1 MYKHHR
7 TNHNRLLNR
16 EFLQMISLCFL
27 IGFLCGAVFYY
38 CFQNSFREILQATL
52 ENNTKTWTKE
62 TAFFTEWFRSLWNHG
77 KYFALIWLLAISPA
91 GPVSQK
97 IFVVYTGIR
106 NGFLFVFFLYAKS
119 AFGIIVYFA
128 SLIPQVF
135 LLAPLYLFLFYATTE
150 NRQPKRG
157 KITIVLMIFTF
168 ITACLIEVKWNLP
181 LMKKIL

>member
-7 TNHNRLLNR
+7 TNHSRLLNR
-16 EFLQMISLCFL
+16 EFLQKISLCFL

-52 ENNTKTWTKE
+52 ENNTKTQTKE
-62 TAFFTEWFRSLWNHG
+62 TALFTEWFRSLWNHG

-128 SLIPQVF
+128 SLITGAVISF
-135 LLAPLYLFLFYATTE
+135 LVLCDNRKQAAKARKNHNCSYDFYFF
-150 NRQPKRG
+150 N
-157 KITIVLMIFTF
+157 
-168 ITACLIEVKWNLP
+168 CLSD
-181 LMKKIL
+181 

>member
-7 TNHNRLLNR
+7 TNHSRLLNR
-16 EFLQMISLCFL
+16 EFLQKISLCFL

-62 TAFFTEWFRSLWNHG
+62 TALFTEWFRSLWNHG
-77 KYFALIWLLAISPA
+77 KYFALIWFLAISPA

-106 NGFLFVFFLYAKS
+106 NGFLFGLFFICKKCIWHHCLLCQSDSTSLFTGAVISFLVLCDNRKQAAKARKNHNCS
-119 AFGIIVYFA
+119 YDFYF
-128 SLIPQVF
+128 F
-135 LLAPLYLFLFYATTE
+135 
-150 NRQPKRG
+150 N
-157 KITIVLMIFTF
+157 
-168 ITACLIEVKWNLP
+168 CLSD
-181 LMKKIL
+181 

>member
-7 TNHNRLLNR
+7 TNHSRLLNR
-16 EFLQMISLCFL
+16 EFLQKISLCFL

-62 TAFFTEWFRSLWNHG
+62 TALFTEWFRSLWNHG

-106 NGFLFVFFLYAKS
+106 NGFLFVFF
-119 AFGIIVYFA
+119 
-128 SLIPQVF
+128 
-135 LLAPLYLFLFYATTE
+135 
-150 NRQPKRG
+150 R
-157 KITIVLMIFTF
+157 
-168 ITACLIEVKWNLP
+168 
-181 LMKKIL
+181 

>member
-7 TNHNRLLNR
+7 TNHSRLLNR
-16 EFLQMISLCFL
+16 EFLQKIILCFL

-62 TAFFTEWFRSLWNHG
+62 TAFFPEWIRSLWNHG
-77 KYFALIWLLAISPA
+77 KYFALMWLLAVSPA

-106 NGFLFVFFLYAKS
+106 NGFLFVFFLK
-119 AFGIIVYFA
+119 
-128 SLIPQVF
+128 L
-135 LLAPLYLFLFYATTE
+135 
-150 NRQPKRG
+150 
-157 KITIVLMIFTF
+157 
-168 ITACLIEVKWNLP
+168 
-181 LMKKIL
+181 

>member
-7 TNHNRLLNR
+7 TNHSRLLNR
-16 EFLQMISLCFL
+16 EFLQKISLCFL

-62 TAFFTEWFRSLWNHG
+62 TALFTEWFRSLWNHG

-106 NGFLFVFFLYAKS
+106 NGFLFVFFLQYINRFPERFRELHTHQTHVFNHRDQLICHKCNTK
-119 AFGIIVYFA
+119 GIPYIGRLQNSIHLHSDHDQCKRCHLPA
-128 SLIPQVF
+128 
-135 LLAPLYLFLFYATTE
+135 
-150 NRQPKRG
+150 QPFPPD
-157 KITIVLMIFTF
+157 L
-168 ITACLIEVKWNLP
+168 
-181 LMKKIL
+181 

>member
-7 TNHNRLLNR
+7 TNHSRLLNR
-16 EFLQMISLCFL
+16 EFLQKISLCFL

-62 TAFFTEWFRSLWNHG
+62 TALFTEWFRSLWNHG

-106 NGFLFVFFLYAKS
+106 NGFLFVFFYMQKCIWHHCLLCQS
-119 AFGIIVYFA
+119 DST
-128 SLIPQVF
+128 SL
-135 LLAPLYLFLFYATTE
+135 LLAPLYLFFVLCDNRKQAAKARKNHNCSYDFYFF
-150 NRQPKRG
+150 N
-157 KITIVLMIFTF
+157 
-168 ITACLIEVKWNLP
+168 CLSD
-181 LMKKIL
+181 

>member
-7 TNHNRLLNR
+7 TNHSRLLNR
-16 EFLQMISLCFL
+16 EFLQKVLCL
-27 IGFLCGAVFYY
+27 HYQNTPAVPGTFY

-62 TAFFTEWFRSLWNHG
+62 TALFTEWFRSLWNHG

-119 AFGIIVYFA
+119 AFG

>member
-7 TNHNRLLNR
+7 TNHSRLLDR
-16 EFLQMISLCFL
+16 EFLQKISLCFL

-62 TAFFTEWFRSLWNHG
+62 TAFFPEWFRSLWNHG

-135 LLAPLYLFLFYATTE
+135 LLAPFSQKVNEHEYGKSITDPCLGWDETE
-150 NRQPKRG
+150 RLID
-157 KITIVLMIFTF
+157 KIASHL
-168 ITACLIEVKWNLP
+168 
-181 LMKKIL
+181 

>member
-1 MYKHHR
+1 MYNHHR
-7 TNHNRLLNR
+7 TNHSRLLNR
-16 EFLQMISLCFL
+16 EFLQKIILCFL

-62 TAFFTEWFRSLWNHG
+62 TAFFPEWIRSLWNHG
-77 KYFALIWLLAISPA
+77 KYFALMWLLAVSPA

-135 LLAPLYLFLFYATTE
+135 LLAPLYLFLFYVTTE
-150 NRQPKRG
+150 NRQPKLG

-168 ITACLIEVKWNLP
+168 LTACLIEVKWNLP

>member
-7 TNHNRLLNR
+7 TNHSRLLNR
-16 EFLQMISLCFL
+16 EFLQKISLCFL

-62 TAFFTEWFRSLWNHG
+62 TALFTEWFRSLWNHG

-106 NGFLFVFFLYAKS
+106 NGFLFVFFYMPKVHL
-119 AFGIIVYFA
+119 A
-128 SLIPQVF
+128 SLSTLPVWFHKSFYWRRYIFFCFMRQQKTGSQSEEKSR
-135 LLAPLYLFLFYATTE
+135 LFLWF
-150 NRQPKRG
+150 
-157 KITIVLMIFTF
+157 
-168 ITACLIEVKWNLP
+168 LP
-181 LMKKIL
+181 L

>member
-7 TNHNRLLNR
+7 INHSRLLNR
-16 EFLQMISLCFL
+16 EFLQKISLCFL

-91 GPVSQK
+91 GPGESEDICRLYRNKKRLFICLFFICQK
-97 IFVVYTGIR
+97 CIWHHCLLCQSDSTGLFTGAVISFFVLCDNRKQAAKARKNHNCSYD
-106 NGFLFVFFLYAKS
+106 FYLY
-119 AFGIIVYFA
+119 
-128 SLIPQVF
+128 
-135 LLAPLYLFLFYATTE
+135 
-150 NRQPKRG
+150 N
-157 KITIVLMIFTF
+157 
-168 ITACLIEVKWNLP
+168 CLSD
-181 LMKKIL
+181 

>member
-7 TNHNRLLNR
+7 TNHSRLLNR
-16 EFLQMISLCFL
+16 EFLQKISLCFL

-62 TAFFTEWFRSLWNHG
+62 TALFTEWFRSLWNHG

-106 NGFLFVFFLYAKS
+106 NGFFICLFFICQKCIWHHCLLCQSDSTSLFTGAVISFFCFMRQQKTGSQSEEKS
-119 AFGIIVYFA
+119 R
-128 SLIPQVF
+128 
-135 LLAPLYLFLFYATTE
+135 LFL
-150 NRQPKRG
+150 
-157 KITIVLMIFTF
+157 
-168 ITACLIEVKWNLP
+168 
-181 LMKKIL
+181 

>member
-1 MYKHHR
+1 MNKHHR
-7 TNHNRLLNR
+7 TNHSRLLNR
-16 EFLQMISLCFL
+16 EFLQKISLCFL

-52 ENNTKTWTKE
+52 ENNTKPWTKE
-62 TAFFTEWFRSLWNHG
+62 TELFTEWYRSLWNHG
-77 KYFALIWLLAISPA
+77 KYFSLIWLLALSPA
-91 GPVSQK
+91 CPVSQQ
-97 IFVVYTGIR
+97 IFVVYSCIR
-106 NGFLFVFFLYAKS
+106 YGFLLGFFLSAIS

-135 LLAPLYLFLFYATTE
+135 LLAPLYLFLFYASTE
-150 NRQPKRG
+150 NRQPKLV

-168 ITACLIEVKWNLP
+168 LTACLIEVKWNLP